1 MTVKAMNTEIA
12 NSKDLYPSRVK
23 PQPEFLDRT
32 DPVVYGSTE
41 HGPLTTGQ
49 LNQFER
55 DGFLI
60 LPAFFSPQEIAACNA
75 ELSRLRES
83 GSIRKRSEAIVE
95 SGCDELRSL
104 FAVHHPEISP
114 FFAEV
119 AQDERI
125 ASMAMQILGS
135 EVYIHQ
141 SRVNLKP
148 GFAGRE
154 FYWHSDFET
163 WHVEDG
169 MPRMRAVSCSL
180 LLTDNYDFN
189 APLMLM
195 PGSHQK
201 YVSCVGET
209 PEDHYQTSLQ
219 KQERGIPDQDS
230 LNALVDQYGITQ
242 GAGPAGTLVLFDCNT
257 MHGSNGNIT
266 PFPRS
271 NLFFVYNSVWNQLA
285 EPFSQNKPR
294 PEFIASRADCEPVIQ
309 QTVNYSLRYP
319 ASDD

>member
-1 MTVKAMNTEIA
+1 VLGMVVDDAIVIIENCYTNLRNRDQT
-12 NSKDLYPSRVK
+12 
-23 PQPEFLDRT
+23 PQRAIEKGVTQVAR
-32 DPVVYGSTE
+32 PVIVSS
-41 HGPLTTGQ
+41 LTTIC
-49 LNQFER
+49 
-55 DGFLI
+55 GF
-60 LPAFFSPQEIAACNA
+60 
-75 ELSRLRES
+75 
-83 GSIRKRSEAIVE
+83 
-95 SGCDELRSL
+95 
-104 FAVHHPEISP
+104 
-114 FFAEV
+114 
-119 AQDERI
+119 
-125 ASMAMQILGS
+125 M
-135 EVYIHQ
+135 
-141 SRVNLKP
+141 
-148 GFAGRE
+148 
-154 FYWHSDFET
+154 
-163 WHVEDG
+163 
-169 MPRMRAVSCSL
+169 
-180 LLTDNYDFN
+180 
-189 APLMLM
+189 PLMLM